1 MTGYCSVKKIRSKFA
16 AVSEATELLSEKS
29 VVKNETA
36 QWRLVRQELWGK
48 VVWLARVREIIEL
61 VRDADFAAFQA
72 KSYLS
77 YKSEKKIIKEC
88 YYLVMCLYF
97 VAQLKDK
104 AKELVLT
111 KTRIKNNRKK
121 CTSPYWSASKHL
133 SSWLSEKIISCAY
146 LKR

>member
-1 MTGYCSVKKIRSKFA
+1 M
-16 AVSEATELLSEKS
+16 
-29 VVKNETA
+29 
-36 QWRLVRQELWGK
+36 
-48 VVWLARVREIIEL
+48 ARVREIIEL
-61 VRDADFAAFQA
+61 VGDADFTAFQA

-121 CTSPYWSASKHL
+121 CTSPY
-133 SSWLSEKIISCAY
+133 
-146 LKR
+146 